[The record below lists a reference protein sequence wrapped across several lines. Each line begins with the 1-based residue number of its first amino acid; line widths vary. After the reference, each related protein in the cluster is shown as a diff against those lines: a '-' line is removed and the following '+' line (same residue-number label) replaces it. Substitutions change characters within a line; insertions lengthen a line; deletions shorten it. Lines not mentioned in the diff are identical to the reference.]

1 MPLQSSKDR
10 ARALQ
15 TNGHQP
21 TNRRLNMKSKP
32 IARHLAIGAVAAM
45 VALPAFAQDR
55 GSGERD
61 WVFPWMPA
69 GSGVIDTINGNDFR
83 DNRDS
88 TLSRNDVPVDQT
100 TLSQGDA
107 RQWSSSESAYSTALP
122 ATATNGADDEMA
134 MTGDAPPVDDVAQR
148 NETIVNE
155 APEPSL
161 AAEDE
166 LGRAGG
172 GIGESTV
179 TARNPSGIES
189 VQDATRQEVYTGQPG
204 AGGSDDMAAQDDM
217 LTAQ

>member
-1 MPLQSSKDR
+1 MDLHALQSSKGR

-100 TLSQGDA
+100 TLSQ
-107 RQWSSSESAYSTALP
+107 SSSESVYNTALP
-122 ATATNGADDEMA
+122 AAAVNGADDELA
-134 MTGDAPPVDDVAQR
+134 MTDGDAQPIDDLAQR

-166 LGRAGG
+166 LGRAGS

>member
-1 MPLQSSKDR
+1 
-10 ARALQ
+10 
-15 TNGHQP
+15 
-21 TNRRLNMKSKP
+21 MKSKRV
-32 IARHLAIGAVAAM
+32 ARHLAIGAVAAM

-55 GSGERD
+55 GSRERD

-69 GSGVIDTINGNDFR
+69 GSGVIETINGNDFR

-100 TLSQGDA
+100 TLSQ
-107 RQWSSSESAYSTALP
+107 SSSESAYKTALP
-122 ATATNGADDEMA
+122 ATAANGADDRMA
-134 MTGDAPPVDDVAQR
+134 MTRDSARPIDEVAQR

-161 AAEDE
+161 AAEHE
-166 LGRAGG
+166 LGRTGG

-179 TARNPSGIES
+179 TARNASGIES
-189 VQDATRQEVYTGQPG
+189 VQDATRQEVYTGRPG

-217 LTAQ
+217 LSAQ

>member
-1 MPLQSSKDR
+1 
-10 ARALQ
+10 
-15 TNGHQP
+15 
-21 TNRRLNMKSKP
+21 MKSKP
-32 IARHLAIGAVAAM
+32 VAKQLAIGAVAAM

-69 GSGVIDTINGNDFR
+69 GSGVIETIKGNDFR

-100 TLSQGDA
+100 TLSQ
-107 RQWSSSESAYSTALP
+107 SSSESAYNTALP
-122 ATATNGADDEMA
+122 AAAVNGADDEMA
-134 MTGDAPPVDDVAQR
+134 MTGDAAQPVDDLAQR

-161 AAEDE
+161 AAEHE

-217 LTAQ
+217 LIAQ